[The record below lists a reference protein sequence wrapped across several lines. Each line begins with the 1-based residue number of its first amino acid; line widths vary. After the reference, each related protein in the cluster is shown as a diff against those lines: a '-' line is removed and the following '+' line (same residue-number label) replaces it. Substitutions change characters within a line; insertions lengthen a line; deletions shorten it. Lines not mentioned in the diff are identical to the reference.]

1 MRIFLDVGAYTGD
14 TAKAVLSS
22 KHYFDK
28 IYCFEP
34 QIELCE
40 MIREINNSKITVC
53 EYGLW
58 NKTCGSRLY
67 WTNRKN
73 GATIYKNK
81 FIKKADSEIKSL
93 DGKFVK
99 ASDWF
104 RDNLKYDDYV
114 VMKINCEGAECDIL
128 DDLFESGEYK
138 KLNALMVDFDVRKI
152 PTETH
157 REQEIR
163 EKLKMYKI
171 PSLITVEK
179 EDIANPDFKK
189 GKWTNYWMDKIL

>member
-1 MRIFLDVGAYTGD
+1 MRIFLDIGAYTGD
-14 TAKAVLSS
+14 TAKTVLNS

-34 QIELCE
+34 QKELCE

-53 EYGLW
+53 EFGLW
-58 NKTCGSRLY
+58 NKTCSNRLY
-67 WTNRKN
+67 WTKRKN
-73 GATIYKNK
+73 GATVYKDK

-104 RDNLKYDDYV
+104 RDNLKSDDYV

-138 KLNALMVDFDVRKI
+138 KLDALMVDFDVRKI
-152 PTETH
+152 STETH

-163 EKLKMYKI
+163 EKLKTYKI
-171 PSLITVEK
+171 PSLVIVEK
-179 EDIANPDFKK
+179 EDIVNPNFKN
-189 GKWTNYWMDKIL
+189 GKWTNHWMDKIL

>member
-1 MRIFLDVGAYTGD
+1 MDVGAYIGD
-14 TAKAVLSS
+14 TARTVLNGR
-22 KHYFDK
+22 HRFDK

-40 MIREINNSKITVC
+40 MIRGINDSKITVH

-58 NKTCGSRLY
+58 NKTCSSRLY

-73 GATIYKNK
+73 GATVFKNK
-81 FIKKADSEIKSL
+81 FIKKADSEIKTL
-93 DGKFVK
+93 DGKFVR

-104 RDNLKYDDYV
+104 RDNLNNDDYV

-152 PTETH
+152 STETH

-163 EKLKMYKI
+163 ERLKMYKI
-171 PSLITVEK
+171 PSLIIVEK
-179 EDIANPDFKK
+179 EDIANPDFRKQEN
-189 GKWTNYWMDKIL
+189 WTNYWMDKIL